1 MESFGENIKTT
12 NDKFPYV
19 KLNNIIKT
27 LIGEIRS
34 EFLFCVKQILKG
46 NRQINPR
53 LETYYE
59 PCEN

>member
-27 LIGEIRS
+27 LIGETPVRV
-34 EFLFCVKQILKG
+34 FLYTKFEG
-46 NRQINPR
+46 R
-53 LETYYE
+53 
-59 PCEN
+59 